1 MKVRTRAAVFI
12 SITLMFSI
20 TVLTVVTLKAV
31 ERMVLARSID
41 MGDQYV
47 SMVTAALAEQ
57 WVTID
62 VETHTLQ
69 SMLTAYPVNPEE
81 RRVWLAS
88 LLQRVSL
95 GLEDVHGV
103 WAIFLPDAMDGLD
116 ASFISDP
123 ENFGDERGR
132 IQVYAR
138 RGEVTFLGA
147 SYGDIEQTEAITQ
160 AIRTREPQ
168 ITSPIFNNF
177 NSRVNIARSGYALIQ
192 PIINPVTNQVHGVVG
207 FDISSDFLFI
217 PFSRFQPPMPA
228 FLQAVGGMYGDWKI
242 YYHTNED
249 IVGRSANYIFI
260 DEDIRVIMDTL
271 KSSRADE
278 SFHIRRMSPNSNND
292 GSFVPV
298 YTFYSRIAL
307 PNEDHARDWVGYYT
321 VREEDMLDGTADL
334 RSGVVTGVFFL
345 LILVVFTVIILMT
358 IILNTLGK
366 TNQAISVVAA
376 GGGDLTKRI
385 DVKGNDE
392 LAELAMNFNKFS
404 DTLQRIVSTVKTN
417 TDGLEKTSHKLN
429 IEMDKAQDDLSEIRS
444 TVDVLVFSVES
455 QMKSLENSNNAV
467 TSLVSSIGSL
477 DDLVVTQAAGITQ
490 SSAAIEEMVSSIN
503 SVSRIVNDM
512 AKQYQGLYTA
522 GEVGKEKQQ
531 LVRDRI
537 KEVVKG
543 SVKLQ
548 EANSIIE
555 EIANQTNLLAM
566 NAAIEAAHAGDIG
579 KGFAVVADEIRNLA
593 ESAAEQSKSIGQE
606 LRTVH
611 ETIASIEQASNDS
624 EYSYAEVF
632 NAIDSLSNLVN
643 QVQSAM
649 QEQSVGSGEVLR
661 SLKMITQSSQD
672 VKDAAMTMRNESG
685 AIIDVMKN
693 LTDGMI
699 KDRKKVSGVA
709 NITDGIMETTSQLSR
724 LVRDNESK
732 IGEVAE
738 LMSQFKV

>member
-20 TVLTVVTLKAV
+20 TVLTVVTLKSV
-31 ERMVLARSID
+31 ERMVLIRSID

-69 SMLTAYPVNPEE
+69 TMMAAHPNNPEE
-81 RRVWLAS
+81 RRGWMAS
-88 LLQRVSL
+88 LLERMSL
-95 GLEDVHGV
+95 GLDNVYGIWV
-103 WAIFLPDAMDGLD
+103 ILQPNTLDGLD
-116 ASFISDP
+116 ASFINDP
-123 ENFGDERGR
+123 ENFGDEFGR
-132 IQVYAR
+132 VQMYAKK
-138 RGEVTFLGA
+138 GEVTFLGA
-147 SYGDIEQTEAITQ
+147 HHADIDQTEAISQ
-160 AIRTREPQ
+160 AIRMRESQ
-168 ITSPIFNNF
+168 VTSPIFSNF
-177 NSRVNIARSGYALIQ
+177 NPRVNIARSGYALVQ
-192 PIINPVTNQVHGVVG
+192 PIINPITNQVHGVVG
-207 FDISSDFLFI
+207 FDVSSDFLFY
-217 PFSRFQPPMPA
+217 PLSRFPAPMPA
-228 FLQAVGGMYGDWKI
+228 FLRAVGGLYGDMKI
-242 YYHTNED
+242 YYHTNPELIGSPASNVFLD
-249 IVGRSANYIFI
+249 G
-260 DEDIRVIMDTL
+260 ELRVITDTL
-271 KSSRADE
+271 SNARGDE
-278 SFHIRRMSPNSNND
+278 SFHLRRMSPNSD
-292 GSFVPV
+292 GSFIPV
-298 YTFYSRIAL
+298 YTFYSRIPL
-307 PNEDHARDWVGYYT
+307 PSKDHSRDWVGYYT
-321 VREEDMLDGTADL
+321 VVEEDMLEGIADL
-334 RSGVVTGVFFL
+334 RSGVMTGVFFL
-345 LILVVFTVIILMT
+345 LILVILIVMILMT
-358 IILNTLGK
+358 VILNTLGK
-366 TNQAISVVAA
+366 TNEAISDVAA

-385 DVKGNDE
+385 EVRGNDE
-392 LAELAMNFNKFS
+392 LAELAGNFNKFS
-404 DTLQRIVSTVKTN
+404 DTLQKIVATVKTN
-417 TDGLEKTSHKLN
+417 TEGLEKTSHKLN
-429 IEMDKAQDDLSEIRS
+429 SEMGKAQDDLSEIRS
-444 TVDVLVFSVES
+444 TVDVLVLSVES
-455 QMKSLENSNNAV
+455 QMRSLDNSNNAV
-467 TSLVSSIGSL
+467 NSLVSSIGSL

-503 SVSRIVNDM
+503 SVTRIVNDM
-512 AKQYQGLYTA
+512 AQQYKGLYSA

-537 KEVVKG
+537 REVVKG

-624 EYSYAEVF
+624 EHSYSDVF
-632 NAIDSLSNLVN
+632 NAIDSLSNLVD

-672 VKDAAMTMRNESG
+672 VKDAAMTMRDESV
-685 AIIDVMKN
+685 AIIEVMKN
-693 LTDGMI
+693 LTEGMVS
-699 KDRKKVSGVA
+699 DRKKVGSVA
-709 NITDGIMETTSQLSR
+709 SVTEGIMETTSQLSR

-738 LMSQFKV
+738 LMAQFKV